1 MGCREISSPSTCRR
15 RSAGTDS
22 RGKGLPPPPAEF
34 PPYAVR
40 CRHPPS
46 VPEPSAS
53 ARCRGAPKGNPYVY
67 GPLSGAVPNRCCRSS
82 SERRRLAPSRTASSA
97 GGSPGLHQS
106 PTGPAVAIG
115 VHMEDRF
122 QDGLQVALDDFLG
135 DSIRDRRNPQRSG
148 FRLAVALR
156 DVDPSNRW
164 GQVAPRGH
172 SGPGLVEGVL
182 EVSLEVCNRLSV
194 YSSRPL
200 VSLHLL
206 EGLPDF
212 LLRNI

>member
-1 MGCREISSPSTCRR
+1 
-15 RSAGTDS
+15 
-22 RGKGLPPPPAEF
+22 
-34 PPYAVR
+34 
-40 CRHPPS
+40 
-46 VPEPSAS
+46 
-53 ARCRGAPKGNPYVY
+53 
-67 GPLSGAVPNRCCRSS
+67 
-82 SERRRLAPSRTASSA
+82 
-97 GGSPGLHQS
+97 
-106 PTGPAVAIG
+106 
-115 VHMEDRF
+115 MEDRL
-122 QDGLQVALDDFLG
+122 QDGLQVELDDFLG
-135 DSIRDRRNPQRSG
+135 EPIRDRRNPQRSG

-172 SGPGLVEGVL
+172 SVPELVEVIR

-212 LLRNI
+212 LLRNIERLCPCPQSSSCYQLTLGHG

>member
-1 MGCREISSPSTCRR
+1 
-15 RSAGTDS
+15 
-22 RGKGLPPPPAEF
+22 
-34 PPYAVR
+34 
-40 CRHPPS
+40 
-46 VPEPSAS
+46 
-53 ARCRGAPKGNPYVY
+53 
-67 GPLSGAVPNRCCRSS
+67 
-82 SERRRLAPSRTASSA
+82 
-97 GGSPGLHQS
+97 
-106 PTGPAVAIG
+106 
-115 VHMEDRF
+115 MEDRF

-172 SGPGLVEGVL
+172 SVPELVEVIG

-206 EGLPDF
+206 EGLPEF
-212 LLRNI
+212 LLRNIERLCLVHRAPPVTSCLWAMAEQRGPFGPVPLQNLHPYYRPLRPCAPHRYSGPYGFCRLDVPLCIVTTGSHVPYKSLIRLRAA